1 MTFEYYVL
9 EAIERVLTW
18 ELADYE
24 LGRAVSDQAA
34 VLARIGPEQHCDAS
48 SA

>member
-9 EAIERVLTW
+9 EAIDRVLAW
-18 ELADYE
+18 ELPDYE

-34 VLARIGPEQHCDAS
+34 MLARIAPELQCDAS
-48 SA
+48 AD

>member
-9 EAIERVLTW
+9 EAIERVLFW
-18 ELADYE
+18 ELPDYD

-48 SA
+48 SD